1 MKKNTFITFLALQKA
16 SNCSLTNRPQHIYVF
31 SAGDMLLKRG
41 EVKKRVT
48 FWQQLE
54 QSSQVSKERIT
65 GVLFA
70 DKRCL
75 IGFQVVNK
83 SYFGAVYSPPWD
95 RARHA

>member
-1 MKKNTFITFLALQKA
+1 
-16 SNCSLTNRPQHIYVF
+16 
-31 SAGDMLLKRG
+31 MLFDKQTATYLCILCGGHAFK
-41 EVKKRVT
+41 EKSSEKRVT